1 MYFIFNQLVNDV
13 LITPI
18 QLGWIYVSA
27 GSIWAVFVFSQGF
40 TNQIVLVAY
49 KQTIKVT
56 DITLSTGFTDQ
67 IIPVICFNKC
77 NKPIP
82 GMGCPPNLIGQNTF
96 GKKTW

>member
-1 MYFIFNQLVNDV
+1 
-13 LITPI
+13 
-18 QLGWIYVSA
+18 
-27 GSIWAVFVFSQGF
+27 VFSQGF

-96 GKKTW
+96 GKKKHDNLNLIWRKEIRYEVARAFHSYMAFLYFSSSSL